1 MRNMNTTEWYMWI
14 LTHLIRGIGS
24 ILKWMECVR
33 EWNTMTNG
41 CCCCYCGCSILV
53 HLFLTQ
59 HTNDNGNNNHSNR
72 HWMIHIHSLAYFEPL
87 KVTHSRSI
95 IMIYELNMHARANAL
110 ERASVIFIA
119 CNLHRDSITLELE
132 YSPFDRNENQPAQH
146 HFIWHVA
153 WLWIMAFFW
162 LVGWLVLLL
171 ELGGNRNK
179 KIITMMICFDK
190 WSMIAMILISDT
202 REREKCNQ
210 I

>member
-1 MRNMNTTEWYMWI
+1 MRNMNTTERYMCV

-41 CCCCYCGCSILV
+41 RCCCCCSILV

-72 HWMIHIHSLAYFEPL
+72 HWMIHIHSFAYLEPL

-95 IMIYELNMHARANAL
+95 IMIHEYARTSERACS
-110 ERASVIFIA
+110 RASVIFIA

-132 YSPFDRNENQPAQH
+132 FPFRSKQKPKTNQLNIIL
-146 HFIWHVA
+146 FDM
-153 WLWIMAFFW
+153 WLGYELWRFFGW
-162 LVGWLVLLL
+162 FVGWLIGVTVSVGWQL
-171 ELGGNRNK
+171 
-179 KIITMMICFDK
+179 
-190 WSMIAMILISDT
+190 
-202 REREKCNQ
+202 Q
-210 I
+210 